1 MASTYSCCTQVKFD
15 VKYFCMRT
23 LPALRLSKSPLI
35 LVLAQ
40 VKISTVLQM
49 GEFLSKIQERLRRD
63 LPVFRVSRTQEILLG
78 PKPIVGSHDRW
89 LFSNKD
95 KTRTVVLAPD
105 FVVLV
110 ASAYTVFEEFAE
122 ALRDVLEVVGAET
135 QVALSDRLGLRYVDL
150 IRLADGESFD
160 QYLHQG
166 LAGVPPGDLGAR
178 KVLQQVQ
185 IQAETEMGTL
195 LVRLWQTDDG
205 SFLPPDIQGGDVNL
219 TTTAPP
225 AGETV
230 TILDIDHF
238 SIRQR
243 DFNVERLIED
253 MWRLH
258 DGSDHAFRAI
268 ATEFARAR
276 WGAQAG

>member
-1 MASTYSCCTQVKFD
+1 
-15 VKYFCMRT
+15 MRT
-23 LPALRLSKSPLI
+23 LTPLRLSRSPLV

-49 GEFLSKIQERLRRD
+49 SEFLPKIQERLRRQD
-63 LPVFRVSRTQEILLG
+63 LPMFRVSRTQEILLA

-89 LFSNKD
+89 LFSNKEL
-95 KTRTVVLAPD
+95 TRTVVLAPD

-110 ASAYTVFEEFAE
+110 ASAYTVFEDFAE
-122 ALRDVLEVVGAET
+122 VLRSVLEVVGAET

-150 IRLADGESFD
+150 IRLAEGESFD
-160 QYLHQG
+160 QYLHPG
-166 LAGVPPGDLGAR
+166 LAGVPPETLGAK
-178 KVLQQVQ
+178 KVLRQDQ

-205 SFLPPDIQGGDVNL
+205 SFLPPDLQGGDVKL
-219 TTTAPP
+219 TLAAPSP
-225 AGETV
+225 GEIV

-238 SIRQR
+238 SVRQR
-243 DFNVERLIED
+243 DFSVDHLIED

-268 ATEFARAR
+268 ATDFARAR
-276 WGAQAG
+276 WGAETG

>member
-1 MASTYSCCTQVKFD
+1 
-15 VKYFCMRT
+15 
-23 LPALRLSKSPLI
+23 
-35 LVLAQ
+35 VLD
-40 VKISTVLQM
+40 I
-49 GEFLSKIQERLRRD
+49 
-63 LPVFRVSRTQEILLG
+63 
-78 PKPIVGSHDRW
+78 
-89 LFSNKD
+89 
-95 KTRTVVLAPD
+95 
-105 FVVLV
+105 
-110 ASAYTVFEEFAE
+110 
-122 ALRDVLEVVGAET
+122 VGAET

-166 LAGVPPGDLGAR
+166 LAGVPPGDLGAK

-268 ATEFARAR
+268 ATDFARAR